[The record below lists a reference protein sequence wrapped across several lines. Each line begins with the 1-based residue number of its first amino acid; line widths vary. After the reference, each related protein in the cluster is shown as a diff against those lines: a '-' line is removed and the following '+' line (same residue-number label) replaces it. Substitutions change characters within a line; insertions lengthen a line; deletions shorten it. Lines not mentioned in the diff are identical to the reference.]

1 MPRIWIVVNNRSV
14 AGRRIVY
21 LIIFIL
27 VSRVKKHF
35 VILHLMI
42 HYVCTFIY
50 ILSIIIGTSII

>member
-1 MPRIWIVVNNRSV
+1 MDVVNNRSV